1 MSLVRVTVRVESAL
15 RVLDA
20 IPDRFERSVWAGLD
34 ELAQRTAA
42 AARARHP
49 YQNRTRDLE
58 GSRRYATTILGLEE
72 ANGEGNPK
80 NGQTRYFRS
89 DAREHTLAYFDGDP
103 MDHTT
108 GFEVAGSGEL
118 DAAADAL
125 EQLGYPV
132 RRGTQAEAQARGVAD
147 FINFRDPSGNSIDLA
162 LRPHFSGRRYFPSR
176 DAGITGFSHIG
187 LRTTDAVRDEAFW
200 TQVLSARVSDR
211 IGAAAL
217 LRIDQVHHKV
227 ALFPS
232 NFAGV
237 QHINHQVAEVDD
249 IMRSVYF
256 LREHGIRIVFGPG
269 RHPTSG
275 ARFVYFEGP
284 DAMIYEYSCGV
295 RLVTDENEAPR
306 QFPFKPSSFC
316 MWGSKPDI
324 AEFRD

>member
-1 MSLVRVTVRVESAL
+1 MIELKDIIYVRL
-15 RVLDA
+15 
-20 IPDRFERSVWAGLD
+20 G
-34 ELAQRTAA
+34 
-42 AARARHP
+42 
-49 YQNRTRDLE
+49 TRDLE
-58 GSRRYATTILGLEE
+58 GSRRYATAILGLEE
-72 ANGEGNPK
+72 ARAEGNPK
-80 NGQTRYFRS
+80 HGQTRYFRS

-103 MDHTT
+103 RDHTT
-108 GFEVAGSGEL
+108 GFEVARSAEL
-118 DAAADAL
+118 ESAAAAL

-132 RRGTQAEAQARGVAD
+132 RRGTAAQAQARAVAD

-162 LRPHFSGRRYFPSR
+162 LRPHFSGKRYFPAR

-217 LRIDQVHHKV
+217 LRIDQVHHKI

-232 NFAGV
+232 SFAGV
-237 QHINHQVAEVDD
+237 QHVNHQVAEVDD
-249 IMRSVYF
+249 IMRSAYF
-256 LREHGIRIVFGPG
+256 LKDNGIRIVFGPG

-275 ARFVYFEGP
+275 ARFLYFEGP
-284 DAMIYEYSCGV
+284 DEMIYEYSCGV

-306 QFPFKPSSFC
+306 QFPFTPSSFC